1 MATSRS
7 QLSEQIRQLQGGG
20 TPLGLPQD
28 LQQSVGDALAVDT
41 SQLRADVGLE
51 SKEQE
56 RLNAL
61 RALISQRS
69 SAIMQ
74 PQNFED
80 SFTKYKN
87 QLMQIYGSRPRT
99 SIFDLASTVGGAMLA
114 ADPTTGAFRSA
125 GLGFAKFAEEERARR
140 ERDLAESR
148 AIGLKAFELAK
159 SDEDQAQKL
168 INEFELLR
176 AKQRLD
182 TKVEQVIVTDPAG
195 ITVDGKFYEQG
206 SRPLLTDSEKF
217 AYRAQISDA
226 PSPQSGVKVTAA
238 GAIARWQTKED
249 AEKTIEGLGLSRDSE
264 FFDQAVQQ
272 LVPDNDALLGQRII
286 SGGKYMQLTPYSV
299 EGEVYNIFLNSEQGG
314 DTRFSTYAEARLK
327 DIAKAQSDFAGLQLQ
342 TIPQVDRA
350 LELLL
355 ETETGK
361 LTELTLPVKQ
371 LFKQVFGTTD
381 PSIANLESLVAISN
395 QLAPKMRPVG
405 SGSTSDM
412 EFDAYRKAILSLG
425 NTPEANYIA
434 LYAFKKMTEN
444 SVLNNQAEQEAL
456 TSDDF
461 QNTKQVNEFLKKE
474 VDTGIFERF
483 QGDGDDEEEI
493 LAFMNNLPRGA
504 VFINRDR
511 QGRPLVL
518 TDSRGN
524 DISGDIYVIKGFK
537 FREQ

>member
-20 TPLGLPQD
+20 TPLGMTQD
-28 LQQSVGDALAVDT
+28 LRQGVKDALAVDT
-41 SQLRADVGLE
+41 NQLRADVGLE
-51 SKEQE
+51 SREQE

-61 RALISQRS
+61 RALLSQRS
-69 SAIMQ
+69 SATMQ
-74 PQNFED
+74 SKNFQD

-114 ADPTTGAFRSA
+114 ADPTTGAFRSV

-264 FFDQAVQQ
+264 FLIKLFNNSCQTTTRY
-272 LVPDNDALLGQRII
+272 LV
-286 SGGKYMQLTPYSV
+286 SESSV
-299 EGEVYNIFLNSEQGG
+299 
-314 DTRFSTYAEARLK
+314 AE
-327 DIAKAQSDFAGLQLQ
+327 
-342 TIPQVDRA
+342 
-350 LELLL
+350 
-355 ETETGK
+355 
-361 LTELTLPVKQ
+361 
-371 LFKQVFGTTD
+371 
-381 PSIANLESLVAISN
+381 
-395 QLAPKMRPVG
+395 
-405 SGSTSDM
+405 
-412 EFDAYRKAILSLG
+412 
-425 NTPEANYIA
+425 NTC
-434 LYAFKKMTEN
+434 
-444 SVLNNQAEQEAL
+444 S
-456 TSDDF
+456 
-461 QNTKQVNEFLKKE
+461 
-474 VDTGIFERF
+474 
-483 QGDGDDEEEI
+483 
-493 LAFMNNLPRGA
+493 
-504 VFINRDR
+504 
-511 QGRPLVL
+511 
-518 TDSRGN
+518 SR
-524 DISGDIYVIKGFK
+524 
-537 FREQ
+537 RTQ